1 MSRDDDWGT
10 TGTAGVSMVGGI
22 LTLVGGALTMATLG
36 AGPPLLLAGS
46 LVGVGGALGMIAKNV
61 LVGKKKSK
69 HRSRVET
76 AMDSL
81 GELEEQINQ
90 GVVQLVME
98 MESMTPS
105 HRTLSL
111 QILAQSENMDV
122 KKSLIAVTDSEILKQ
137 AGEIHFTQAKSKAKM
152 KAAKTVFGA
161 VAKPVAKEISKD
173 VLKMSSKTFGK
184 ATGGFMMGLGAVLV
198 IKDGVTITKAAMK
211 LWKKEPDKAAE
222 ILRELAKQMDE
233 DVERSKVIPASLR
246 DILMGQGGQLEEQEL
261 QKDDTERDE
270 PRTNTI
276 TPTIRGV

>member
-1 MSRDDDWGT
+1 M
-10 TGTAGVSMVGGI
+10 
-22 LTLVGGALTMATLG
+22 
-36 AGPPLLLAGS
+36 
-46 LVGVGGALGMIAKNV
+46 
-61 LVGKKKSK
+61 
-69 HRSRVET
+69 ET
-76 AMDSL
+76 AIDSL

-233 DVERSKVIPASLR
+233 GVERSKVIPASLR